1 MGVSVWENH
10 EDLELVDRAAC
21 HIPISGIP
29 KLVPW
34 ALAATSALS
43 SDFVVLVLSEAVL
56 SDTVLVLVGC
66 LKLRR
71 CRSMIEAVHRNLRTN
86 RPDSYT
92 RSLRVRVPS
101 AAAD

>member
-34 ALAATSALS
+34 AHTATGALS
-43 SDFVVLVLSEAVL
+43 SDFDVFVLSEAVL
-56 SDTVLVLVGC
+56 SATVLVLDGC
-66 LKLRR
+66 LNCGDTAR
-71 CRSMIEAVHRNLRTN
+71 
-86 RPDSYT
+86 
-92 RSLRVRVPS
+92 
-101 AAAD
+101 

>member
-34 ALAATSALS
+34 AHTATGALA
-43 SDFVVLVLSEAVL
+43 SDFVVLILSEAVL
-56 SDTVLVLVGC
+56 VLVLVLDGC
-66 LKLRR
+66 LN
-71 CRSMIEAVHRNLRTN
+71 CG
-86 RPDSYT
+86 
-92 RSLRVRVPS
+92 
-101 AAAD
+101 AADQ